1 MLVVTKERILT
12 SRIRVVSVILVT
24 EISIVHYSYPRTLFI
39 SSWNSCMHHL
49 IQIMLLILLFPDTI
63 FVVQKLIYDMFF
75 LAYTIFHYHMG

>member
-24 EISIVHYSYPRTLFI
+24 KISIVHYSYPRILFI

-63 FVVQKLIYDMFF
+63 FVVQKLIYDMSF
-75 LAYTIFHYHMG
+75 LAYTIFHYHIG